1 MPVPHCSL
9 GCGSHWT
16 ERLGVPR
23 EREVERESWAE
34 RRCNPDAEGNG
45 TRRGCINQTV
55 CWMSVDWS
63 DFLTSAC
70 SYNWCYLCMEAI
82 LPPPHMGPL
91 GNWCPKLMK
100 MVSTHLSNLASVSDV
115 GMSVFVCACMN
126 VCSFCSRDVSIY
138 TTGRETECPC
148 NRLGS
153 IRTTPAHLA
162 GWAVELRK
170 SD

>member
-1 MPVPHCSL
+1 
-9 GCGSHWT
+9 
-16 ERLGVPR
+16 
-23 EREVERESWAE
+23 
-34 RRCNPDAEGNG
+34 
-45 TRRGCINQTV
+45 
-55 CWMSVDWS
+55 
-63 DFLTSAC
+63 
-70 SYNWCYLCMEAI
+70 
-82 LPPPHMGPL
+82 MGPL

-126 VCSFCSRDVSIY
+126 VCSFCNRDVSIY

-153 IRTTPAHLA
+153 IPTTPAHLA